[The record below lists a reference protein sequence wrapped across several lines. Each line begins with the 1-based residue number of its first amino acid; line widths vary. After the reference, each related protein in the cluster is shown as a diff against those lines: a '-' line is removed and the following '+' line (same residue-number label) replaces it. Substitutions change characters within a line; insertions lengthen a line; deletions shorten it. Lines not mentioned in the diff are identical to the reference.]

1 MTIDI
6 NTMAELKNCLK
17 ENFGLYLHCHDCCG
31 GQSFSFDTKP
41 SAEAMEYIVK
51 FFTDKNLTVTFTPDK
66 CSFVAR

>member
-6 NTMAELKNCLK
+6 NTMAELKNC
-17 ENFGLYLHCHDCCG
+17 LHCHDCCG
-31 GQSFSFDTKP
+31 GQSFSFDTEP